1 VAAGGPGLTVK
12 IFAAAGGSGGHCYP
26 AIAFLQACK
35 NRHPDWP
42 LTLVVDRGAKTLGL
56 EVEAS
61 AASAIIEIE
70 SAKFAGAKSLFK
82 PEFWRKLFRGTRQ
95 ARELLK
101 REKPDLVVGFGGYG
115 SFPCVWEAASLKVP
129 VVVHEQNADL
139 GTANRVLSRRAAKI
153 AVSLPLAGPGQ
164 GKVAAVQGTPD
175 GRAGKVVRT
184 GFPLRTT
191 LNRMDPA
198 AVRRRFEL
206 DPAKKTLLVFGGSQG
221 SRFIN
226 QLIDDCMERY
236 GRELGDAWQVL
247 HLTGRAPAGTQPR
260 HDVLTGPYRRWA
272 YSREMDALY
281 AAADLVACRAGS
293 ATLHELSYFGKPSI
307 LIPYPHARGHQ
318 LHNARAL
325 ADGGAAWIFEEKTA
339 SPAAFKA
346 LLDRAA
352 ADPALLE
359 EMGRRS
365 LALLKTDGAEALVD
379 LAESFA

>member
-1 VAAGGPGLTVK
+1 MK

-61 AASAIIEIE
+61 AANSIREIE

-82 PEFWRKLFRGTRQ
+82 PDFWNKLIRGSRQ

-101 REKPDLVVGFGGYG
+101 QEKPDLVIGFGGYG

-129 VVVHEQNADL
+129 VVIHEQNADM
-139 GTANRVLSRRAAKI
+139 GTANRLLSRRAAKI
-153 AVSLPLAGPGQ
+153 AVSLPLTGMGRSSTPADQDGKIGQ
-164 GKVAAVQGTPD
+164 
-175 GRAGKVVRT
+175 AGKVVRT

-191 LNRMDPA
+191 LNRMDTA
-198 AVRRRFEL
+198 AVRRRFDL

-226 QLIDDCMERY
+226 QLIDDCMEQF
-236 GRELGDAWQVL
+236 GKELQDAWQVL

-318 LHNARAL
+318 LHNARVL
-325 ADGGAAWIFEEKTA
+325 ADGAAAWIFEEKSA
-339 SPAAFKA
+339 SPAAFKT

-365 LALLKTDGAEALVD
+365 RTLLKTDGAEALVD